1 MFESVSIKNIVS
13 SMPIKAC
20 LSSLSDLEK
29 KGYFVIKDHT
39 IDIDLI
45 KTAYEYWTIYFSKEI
60 VDKKHGLQK
69 PAGYYDYWAEDQAFQ
84 KIGIPKASFYFNKKT
99 ILSSDYD
106 DLQIVTLK
114 LFNELSLLAKVILE
128 ALSDNLS
135 EYVKKSIKSI
145 QKYDETL
152 RIIHS
157 PAIFQ
162 ENELENN
169 NLPVRNRAHE
179 DIDILT
185 LLPSATVPGLQYLC
199 GISWETVQYEFG
211 DIIVNAGDALNL
223 LSNGIIKSPT
233 HRVVA
238 LDKNVA
244 ESERFSMAYFL
255 SIA

>member
-1 MFESVSIKNIVS
+1 MFESVCIDKKVS
-13 SMPIKAC
+13 TMPIKAC

-45 KTAYEYWTIYFSKEI
+45 KSAYEYWTLYFSQPI
-60 VDKKHGLQK
+60 IDKKHGLQK
-69 PAGYYDYWAEDQAFQ
+69 PAGYYDYWTEDQAFQ

-99 ILSSDYD
+99 VLSTDYD
-106 DLQIVTLK
+106 ALQAVTLQ
-114 LFNELSLLAKVILE
+114 LFNQLSLLAQFILKT
-128 ALSDNLS
+128 LSETLS
-135 EYVKKSIKSI
+135 EYIRHSIQSI

-162 ENELENN
+162 ENALENN
-169 NLPVRNRAHE
+169 NRPVRNRAHE

-185 LLPSATVPGLQYLC
+185 LLPTATVPGLQYLC
-199 GISWETVQYEFG
+199 DMHWETVQYEFG
-211 DIIVNAGDALNL
+211 DIVVNAGDALNL
-223 LSNGIIKSPT
+223 LSNGMIPSPT

-238 LDKNVA
+238 LDENSAK
-244 ESERFSMAYFL
+244 SERFSMAYFL